1 MKEELSHVTVWGKS
15 IPGRGNGWRLRTKEK
30 AAEKVRE
37 RVEFRLCRSLRGY
50 HKEYGFFSALGWRS
64 LAQRHDKIRLLF

>member
-37 RVEFRLCRSLRGY
+37 RVEFRLCRSLEATIRNMA
-50 HKEYGFFSALGWRS
+50 FSL
-64 LAQRHDKIRLLF
+64 H